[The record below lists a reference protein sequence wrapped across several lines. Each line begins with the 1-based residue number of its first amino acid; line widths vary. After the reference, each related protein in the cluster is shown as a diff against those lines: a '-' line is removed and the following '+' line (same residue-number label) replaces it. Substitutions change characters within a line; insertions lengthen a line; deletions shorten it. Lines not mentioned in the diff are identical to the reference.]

1 MKYIANPVIVEA
13 FEILEV
19 HDGDRQDMDKTPEY
33 RLVIGGPKSSERNVI
48 ATSEMTS
55 RMTPKVG
62 DYWVIQADGYVYL
75 NPKEVFERK
84 YHKA

>member
-1 MKYIANPVIVEA
+1 MKYVANPVEVQA
-13 FEILEV
+13 YRILEIEGAESR
-19 HDGDRQDMDKTPEY
+19 DLDKTPIFH
-33 RLVIGGPKSSERNVI
+33 LVVGDGESENQRKT

-75 NPKEVFERK
+75 NPKDIFERK
-84 YHKA
+84 YRKA